1 MADACGTRKR
11 GASDLVA
18 DSRTPEPPIQRRA
31 AAVAAAAAFSGS
43 GSVLGLA
50 YFFYVMALV
59 LLLSGTCR
67 ICHWRVDSSSTAG
80 KLAGLAALVTG

>member
-31 AAVAAAAAFSGS
+31 AAVAAAAASWGW
-43 GSVLGLA
+43 LN
-50 YFFYVMALV
+50 YFFYVMAV
-59 LLLSGTCR
+59 RLLLSGTCR
-67 ICHWRVDSSSTAG
+67 KCHWRVDSSSTAG